1 MRQMRDRAQR
11 ELDRLDEVMDTFR
24 KLDVGLR
31 SCLNEVPFS
40 RGEQSPVR
48 RRQLI
53 TRRVLLNTTS
63 MPILSMRL

>member
-1 MRQMRDRAQR
+1 IP
-11 ELDRLDEVMDTFR
+11 FR